1 MKLLTLNTHSL
12 VEEDYP
18 RKLKIFAEAVS
29 AEKPDIIALQ
39 EVNQSRTEVAANLVR
54 YIPADHSAV
63 IRTDNHVLNA
73 AKLLPEYFWTWIPI
87 KLGYTRFDE
96 GIALMS
102 RSQILETAVLTVSSD
117 DDYSNWKTRKILG
130 IRTEACPKEW
140 FFSVHYG
147 WWDDPNDPFSAQ
159 WERTLSQLD
168 GFGKVWLMG
177 DFNNPA
183 EIDGEGY
190 DLIKKSGFR
199 DCFTC
204 ARFRDDGVTAEGHID
219 GWKDKR
225 LAEKMRIDQIWHSG
239 RISAESCFTVFNGEK
254 YPVISDHYGVMLKLL
269 KMPK

>member
-12 VEEDYP
+12 VEEDHS
-18 RKLKIFAEAVS
+18 RKLKIFADAVS

-39 EVNQSRTEVAANLVR
+39 EVNQSRTEIAANPVR
-54 YIPADHSAV
+54 YFPADHSAV
-63 IRTDNHVLNA
+63 VRRDNHVLNA

-87 KLGYTRFDE
+87 KLGYGRFDE

-102 RSQILETAVLTVSSD
+102 RSQILETAVLTVSAN

-130 IRTEACPKEW
+130 IRTEVCPKEW

-147 WWDDPNDPFSAQ
+147 WWDDDADPFSAQ

-183 EIDGEGY
+183 EVKEEGY
-190 DLIKKSGFR
+190 DLILRSGFR

-204 ARFRDDGVTAEGHID
+204 ARFRDEGVTAEGHID
-219 GWKDKR
+219 GWKDKHSD
-225 LAEKMRIDQIWHSG
+225 EKMRIDQIWHSG
-239 RISAESCFTVFNGEK
+239 RVSAESCFTIFNGEN

-269 KMPK
+269 KMRK